1 MRSSHAPGRDRN
13 GRMKRQARRPRRGI
27 QSIET
32 GVRLLEA
39 LERVDGPLAL
49 KDVSAM
55 AGMDPSSAHRYLA
68 SFARCGLVRQS
79 DDTRNDLGPLALRV
93 GLAGV
98 QRGAP
103 PQLPER
109 LVA

>member
-1 MRSSHAPGRDRN
+1 MRSRHAPRRDRN

-79 DDTRNDLGPLALRV
+79 DDTRYDLGPLTLRV
-93 GLAGV
+93 GLAAM
-98 QRGAP
+98 QRVEP
-103 PQLPER
+103 RSEER
-109 LVA
+109 

>member
-1 MRSSHAPGRDRN
+1 MPDRSRGSPASYAHARAAAVAAAARFSIMRSRHAPRRDRN

-49 KDVSAM
+49 KEVSAM
-55 AGMDPSSAHRYLA
+55 AGMDPSSADRYLGRFPR
-68 SFARCGLVRQS
+68 SGW
-79 DDTRNDLGPLALRV
+79 G
-93 GLAGV
+93 
-98 QRGAP
+98 
-103 PQLPER
+103 
-109 LVA
+109 